1 MDHLVAPSILSA
13 DFANL
18 GRDVEMVNHGEADW
32 FHIDVMDGIFV
43 PNISIGFQVIKA
55 IKKIAKKPLD
65 VHLMIVKPERY
76 ISEFK
81 ESGADSVTVHYE
93 ACINLHRTI
102 YQIKESGMKA
112 CVALNPHSPVFL
124 LQDVIN
130 DLDMVLVMSVNPG
143 FGGQKF
149 IPHSLIKLRE
159 LNKLIMLSGSNA
171 IIEVDGGISLDNA
184 KDVIEAGADVLV
196 SGNAVFASENPEET
210 ISKFKKIGSAV

>member
-1 MDHLVAPSILSA
+1 MKHLIAPSILST

-18 GRDVEMVNHGEADW
+18 GRDVEMVNQSKADW

-43 PNISIGFQVIKA
+43 PNITIGFRVIKA

-65 VHLMIVKPERY
+65 VHLMIIKPERY

-81 ESGADSVTVHYE
+81 EAGADSLTVHYE

-112 CVALNPHSPVFL
+112 CVALNPHTPVNL

-130 DLDMVLVMSVNPG
+130 DLDMVVIMSVNPG

-149 IPHSLIKLRE
+149 IPHSLNKLLE
-159 LNKLIMLSGSNA
+159 LKKLIMVSGSNA
-171 IIEVDGGISLDNA
+171 IIEIDGGITLDNA
-184 KDVIEAGADVLV
+184 KDVIEAGANVLV

-210 ISKFKKIGSAV
+210 ISKFKKIGNMV